1 MISTNEKPYYK
12 TTIESPIGK
21 ITLGSDGERLVGLWT
36 EGQRYFGDTVP
47 SEMLPNDNLDVFTIT
62 KGWLNRYFN
71 GKKPLISELPLAHIG
86 GEFRQTVW
94 KMLTE
99 IPYGEVITYGELA
112 QKIGKQRGI
121 ERMSAQAV
129 GGAVGRNPISIIIPC
144 HRVVGANGNLTG
156 FSGGIPMKLQLL
168 QHEGVDINRFYIPT
182 KGTAQI
188 WKGQHEQQS
197 VAFHRCVM

>member
-1 MISTNEKPYYK
+1 MISMNKKPYYK
-12 TTIESPIGK
+12 TTIESAIGK
-21 ITLGSDGERLVGLWT
+21 ITLGSDGESLVGLWT
-36 EGQRYFGDTVP
+36 DGQRYFGDTVP
-47 SEMLPNDNLDVFTIT
+47 NEMFPNDKLHVFTIT
-62 KGWLNRYFN
+62 KGWLNRYFD
-71 GKKPLISELPLAHIG
+71 GKKPSISELSLAPIG

-112 QKIGKQRGI
+112 QKIAKQRGI

-168 QHEGVDINRFYIPT
+168 KQEGIDIKRFYIPT
-182 KGTAQI
+182 KGTAL
-188 WKGQHEQQS
+188 
-197 VAFHRCVM
+197 

>member
-1 MISTNEKPYYK
+1 MTEAVSMTEKPYYK
-12 TTIESPIGK
+12 TTVESASGK
-21 ITLGSDGERLVGLWT
+21 ITLGSDGESLVGLWT

-47 SEMLPNDNLDVFTIT
+47 KAMLPNDNLNVFTIT
-62 KGWLNRYFN
+62 KDWLSRYFD
-71 GKKPLISELPLAHIG
+71 GKKPRISELPLAPAG

-112 QKIGKQRGI
+112 QKTAKQRGM
-121 ERMSAQAV
+121 ESMSAQAV

-156 FSGGIPMKLQLL
+156 FSGGIQMKLQLL
-168 QHEGVDINRFYIPT
+168 KHEGVDITRFYIPA
-182 KGTAQI
+182 KGTAL
-188 WKGQHEQQS
+188 
-197 VAFHRCVM
+197 